1 MLTLLWKND
10 LCSCFRKQQISG
22 QEVQAPSSSRKKP
35 DKCSQ
40 SCNCA
45 DSSVFWLT
53 VNLLFFF
60 CCSCFNREE
69 SIKFIVM
76 GNSWH
81 FIIRMKWLLL
91 FFPWPFVFCYY
102 KSSAPVFFHASLHLP
117 KKVSKKQT
125 SSLNIIIWAVL
136 THYQYFISK
145 YHSYRQYMIIVTPV
159 AETQNFMESDFHL
172 CHSN

>member
-1 MLTLLWKND
+1 MLTLLWKTD

-35 DKCSQ
+35 DKCSK
-40 SCNCA
+40 SCSCA

-53 VNLLFFF
+53 LNLLFFF

-91 FFPWPFVFCYY
+91 FFFWPFVFCYY
-102 KSSAPVFFHASLHLP
+102 KSSAPVFFHVSLHLP
-117 KKVSKKQT
+117 KKVSKNKQAH
-125 SSLNIIIWAVL
+125 SILSYEQYWHIINISFLNI
-136 THYQYFISK
+136 T
-145 YHSYRQYMIIVTPV
+145 VTV
-159 AETQNFMESDFHL
+159 NTW
-172 CHSN
+172 

>member
-1 MLTLLWKND
+1 MLTLLWKTD

-35 DKCSQ
+35 DKCSK

-45 DSSVFWLT
+45 DPSVFWLT
-53 VNLLFFF
+53 LNLLFFF

-91 FFPWPFVFCYY
+91 FFADLLSFVIINQVRLF
-102 KSSAPVFFHASLHLP
+102 SFMSACTSLKKYQKTNKLTQSQLP
-117 KKVSKKQT
+117 SIHDNCDT
-125 SSLNIIIWAVL
+125 RSWNTEFYGEWLSPL
-136 THYQYFISK
+136 S
-145 YHSYRQYMIIVTPV
+145 
-159 AETQNFMESDFHL
+159 E
-172 CHSN
+172 

>member
-1 MLTLLWKND
+1 MLTLLWKTD

-91 FFPWPFVFCYY
+91 FFFWPFVFCYY
-102 KSSAPVFFHASLHLP
+102 KSSAPVFFHASLYQKT
-117 KKVSKKQT
+117 KKLTQYYHM
-125 SSLNIIIWAVL
+125 SS

-145 YHSYRQYMIIVTPV
+145 YHSYRQYIIIVIPV